1 LRRNNNTEIVDDIF
15 VARSCVTIAAVP
27 RQLSSLRDELSAR
40 GDDLVALRRDLHA
53 HPELGFAEHR
63 TSALVAERLSR
74 AGLEVT
80 TGIANTGVVAVL
92 RGDRPGRTIAW
103 RADMDALP
111 LTETIDLPF
120 RSTDNHVMHACGHDG
135 HTALSVIVAEAFAAR
150 RATLEGTAVFV
161 FQPAE
166 EIFGGARPMLEAGVL
181 DTHAVEE
188 IYGLHLTSRVPVGVI
203 EACPGVSMAAAD
215 VLEIGVHG
223 RGGHGASPELVI
235 NPIAIAAQILVG
247 LSEVVGGSTSSL
259 LSIGQIIGGTAFNI
273 VPDLATMKGSLR
285 TLAATDRREILERL
299 AAYVERIAS
308 EHRARATVREVVC
321 CPALVNH
328 DVATEHVHACA
339 TAELGASHVERGGPV
354 MASDDMSLF
363 LAERP
368 GCYFR
373 VGAAPSNRPGPA
385 HHSSDFEIDERGLA
399 VGARVAAS
407 VLVNAMRGAL

>member
-1 LRRNNNTEIVDDIF
+1 MCHHRF
-15 VARSCVTIAAVP
+15 VT

-63 TSALVAERLSR
+63 TSGLVADRLSR

-120 RSTDNHVMHACGHDG
+120 RSTAAHVMHACGHDG
-135 HTALSVIVAEAFAAR
+135 HTAISVIIAEALAAR

-166 EIFGGARPMLEAGVL
+166 EIFGGARPMLDAGVL
-181 DTHAVEE
+181 DTHGVDE
-188 IYGLHLTSRVPVGVI
+188 IYGLHLTSRVPVGLV
-203 EACPGVSMAAAD
+203 EACPGVSMAGAD
-215 VLEIGVHG
+215 VLEIAVHG
-223 RGGHGASPELVI
+223 KGGHGASPDLVI

-247 LSEVVGGSTSSL
+247 LSSVVGGNTSAL
-259 LSIGQIIGGTAFNI
+259 LSIGQIIGGSAFNI
-273 VPDLATMKGSLR
+273 VPDIATMKGSLR
-285 TLAATDRREILERL
+285 TLKASDRRELLERL
-299 AAYVERIAS
+299 AAYVERVAS
-308 EHRARATVREVVC
+308 EHRARAVIREVVC

-328 DVATEHVHACA
+328 EVATEHVHACA
-339 TAELGASHVERGGPV
+339 AAELGASGVEAGGPV